1 MIPNICYRPS
11 SLRYKTLKDLLLL
24 TIFLKI
30 CKHDSLNKK
39 SRSIEVNFVHPT
51 HGKILLVC
59 CRAPLVKLE
68 PKVLL
73 APLGPGYVSD
83 WKLRENLDRD
93 CFL

>member
-11 SLRYKTLKDLLLL
+11 SLKYANMILST
-24 TIFLKI
+24 
-30 CKHDSLNKK
+30 KK
-39 SRSIEVNFVHPT
+39 VKVYVIHPT
-51 HGKILLVC
+51 RGKILLVC

-73 APLGPGYVSD
+73 APLGPGYVTD
-83 WKLRENLDRD
+83 WKLRENLHID